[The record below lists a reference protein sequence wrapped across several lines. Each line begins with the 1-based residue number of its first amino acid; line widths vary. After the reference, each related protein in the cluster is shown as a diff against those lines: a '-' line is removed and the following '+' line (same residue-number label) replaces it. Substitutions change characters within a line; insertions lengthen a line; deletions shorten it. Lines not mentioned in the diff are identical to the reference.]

1 MLQVFQTGGEDSS
14 QKQIGEKKKIKNIN
28 IAS

>member
-14 QKQIGEKKKIKNIN
+14 QEKIGEKKKIKNIN